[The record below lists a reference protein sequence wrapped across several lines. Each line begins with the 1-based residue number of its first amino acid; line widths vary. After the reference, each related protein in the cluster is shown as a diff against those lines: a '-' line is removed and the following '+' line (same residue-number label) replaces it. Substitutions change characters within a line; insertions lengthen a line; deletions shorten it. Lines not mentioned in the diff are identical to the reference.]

1 MATVRILGSTA
12 LKDRIEARVG
22 VEERRTLLSVM
33 RERDLPHRLTC
44 SEGRC
49 GSCAVKV
56 APFNR
61 TSGRAG
67 DVRLSDVERRLLF
80 RAGKLSQQQYEAEVL
95 ADVPPLWRLAC
106 QYVVEDED
114 IMVVF

>member
-12 LKDRIEARVG
+12 LKDRIEAHVG
-22 VEERRTLLSVM
+22 VGERRTLLSVM
-33 RERDLPHRLTC
+33 RERNLPPRLTC
-44 SEGRC
+44 GEGSC

-61 TSGRAG
+61 SSGRAG
-67 DVRLSDVERRLLF
+67 DVCLSEVERKLLF
-80 RAGKLSQQQYEAEVL
+80 RVGKLSQQQYEADVL
-95 ADVPPLWRLAC
+95 ADIPPLWRLAC
-106 QYVVEDED
+106 QYVVQDED